1 MNKGVL
7 AILGIAAAAIAGP
20 AAAQER
26 GLYLG
31 GFAGYSQYTNSCDAL
46 IVPCKDDTTAWRG
59 FGGYQF
65 NPHLAL
71 EAGYGFLG
79 RAEGSGPIAG
89 GFTGSFKQEARGWD
103 VSMLGS
109 FNLSRR
115 LSAFGRLGGYSVRS
129 TLDIDAPPGP
139 STHDANT
146 NSGFT
151 YGAGLAYN
159 LGILGV
165 RLEWLRYAN
174 LDIAN
179 NKDDIDIFGGSLLIR
194 F

>member
-1 MNKGVL
+1 M
-7 AILGIAAAAIAGP
+7 AILAIAAAGIAGP

-31 GFAGYSQYTNSCDAL
+31 GSAGYSQYANACQEL
-46 IVPCKDDTTAWRG
+46 IVPCTEHDTAWRG

-65 NPHLAL
+65 NPNFAL

-79 RAEGSGPIAG
+79 RAKGSDPIV
-89 GFTGSFKQEARGWD
+89 GSFKQETFGWD
-103 VSMLGS
+103 LSMIGS
-109 FNLSRR
+109 FKLSGR
-115 LSAFGRLGGYSVRS
+115 LSAFGRLGGYSARS
-129 TLDIDAPPGP
+129 TLDVDAPPGTT
-139 STHDANT
+139 SHDANT

-151 YGAGLAYN
+151 IGAGLAYN

-165 RLEWLRYAN
+165 RLEWQRYDN
-174 LDIAN
+174 LDVGN
-179 NKDDIDIFGGSLLIR
+179 RKDDIDVFGAALLIR